1 MRCVLKTFLFRRKTI
16 LLENPQ
22 KNCKFTPIPQKVVR
36 TDAATHAVPAWKMST
51 QGKTGRKKILKIK
64 DFMKFL

>member
-1 MRCVLKTFLFRRKTI
+1 MSPDIIKPIFTLFGQI
-16 LLENPQ
+16 SLES
-22 KNCKFTPIPQKVVR
+22 QKVVR